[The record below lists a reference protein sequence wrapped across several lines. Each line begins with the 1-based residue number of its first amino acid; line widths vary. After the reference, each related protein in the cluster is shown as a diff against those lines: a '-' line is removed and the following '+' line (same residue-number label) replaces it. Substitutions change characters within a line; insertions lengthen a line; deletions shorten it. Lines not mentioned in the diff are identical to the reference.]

1 MRRQAATIATRA
13 VVALFAASLGLAAT
27 PALAAQAGKVKE
39 RQAELREL
47 REQLG
52 ELRDDLQKDLRKQDQ
67 LTASLRDAE
76 KQEAAAAG
84 RLQAVQKEQ
93 RDNEAKRRRLQ
104 DQRRQREQDL
114 SGERELLAG
123 QLRSAYIN
131 GRGERLRLL
140 LNEQDPAKL
149 GRQMVYYDYLNRA
162 RNRRIQSVLEHL
174 AEIARLDEE
183 LAAVGARLEKLA
195 EDAARELSARARAR
209 EERSTVLAALRRQ
222 IDVRG
227 SEIARLEAEEAAL
240 DQLVRD
246 LQALMRDFPVQGEQP
261 FTALKGKLSWP
272 VSGDLT
278 SDYGQPRAG
287 NSIRWNGVVVTAARG
302 APVRAVARGRIT
314 YADWLPGLGLLVI
327 LDHGDGY
334 LSLYGHN
341 DTINREVGDW
351 VRPGD
356 VIATVGDSGG
366 RRSPALYFEIRRG
379 SRPENP
385 HRWFGNP
392 LKAAPDAG

>member
-1 MRRQAATIATRA
+1 MAGARLISDRR
-13 VVALFAASLGLAAT
+13 VFLALLAGCAQL
-27 PALAAQAGKVKE
+27 ALAPAEAARTEKVEE
-39 RQAELREL
+39 RQAELSEL
-47 REQLG
+47 REELG
-52 ELRDDLQKDLRKQDQ
+52 ALRDDLQKDLKRRDR

-76 KQEAAAAG
+76 KKEAAAAG
-84 RLQAVQKEQ
+84 RLQDVQKDQ
-93 RDNEAKRRRLQ
+93 RANEAKRRRLQ
-104 DQRRQREQDL
+104 EQRRVREEEL
-114 SGERELLAG
+114 KGERAVLAG

-162 RNRRIQSVLEHL
+162 RNERIQAVLGHL
-174 AEIARLDEE
+174 EEIARLDEE
-183 LAAVGARLEKLA
+183 LAEVGARLAGLA
-195 EDAARELSARARAR
+195 EDAARELAARARAR
-209 EERSTVLAALRRQ
+209 EERGKVLAALRQQ
-222 IDVRG
+222 IDARG

-240 DQLVRD
+240 DKLVRD

-261 FTALKGKLSWP
+261 FTALRGNLSWP
-272 VSGDLT
+272 VNGSLA

-287 NSIRWNGVVVTAARG
+287 GNIRWNGVVVSAARG

-334 LSLYGHN
+334 LSLYGHA

-366 RRSPALYFEIRRG
+366 RRAPALYFEIRRG

-385 HRWFGNP
+385 HRWFARSLPATPG
-392 LKAAPDAG
+392 AG